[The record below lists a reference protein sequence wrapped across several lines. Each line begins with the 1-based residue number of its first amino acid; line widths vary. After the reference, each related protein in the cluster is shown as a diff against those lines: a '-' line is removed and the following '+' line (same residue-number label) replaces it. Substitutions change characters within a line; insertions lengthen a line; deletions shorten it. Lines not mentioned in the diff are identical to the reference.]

1 MKPWAFSIETLLW
14 IWWKSHANPLQKRRT
29 NLLRQPKC
37 PKKQVKKNTNSSTSS
52 ISSAQIPLFQKK
64 KQIHGAMPPPA
75 PWLEQETPPVLRL
88 EGAWAYNAC
97 VQKNMGV
104 FHGGSPIAGWFIN
117 VYNGKP
123 HRKTRLAKFNQLEV
137 SPINWGLSFQTY
149 IKSPTP
155 TGWNWGFQW
164 GSCSCYFSKC
174 TNKKQAWG
182 CGLIWRRCLYMCHQT
197 LETQHTWAYNHCIML
212 FPCCWLVLLVWPWGL
227 LSFRYWWRYTIAIKI
242 ACKWMLNTL
251 RGDMSWPFPA

>member
-1 MKPWAFSIETLLW
+1 
-14 IWWKSHANPLQKRRT
+14 
-29 NLLRQPKC
+29 
-37 PKKQVKKNTNSSTSS
+37 
-52 ISSAQIPLFQKK
+52 
-64 KQIHGAMPPPA
+64 MPPPA

-97 VQKNMGV
+97 VQKNMEV

-117 VYNGKP
+117 E
-123 HRKTRLAKFNQLEV
+123 LEV

-182 CGLIWRRCLYMCHQT
+182 CGSIWRRCLYTCVIKLWRHNIHG
-197 LETQHTWAYNHCIML
+197 HTTTVFHVIS
-212 FPCCWLVLLVWPWGL
+212 LLLTGSTRLTMVWPWGL
-227 LSFRYWWRYTIAIKI
+227 LSF
-242 ACKWMLNTL
+242 
-251 RGDMSWPFPA
+251 